1 MSSRPA
7 FVGSLRNRI
16 VKAGSLAIMTRE
28 FPPRYGLAVIVAAV
42 FDIGRLLRS
51 ASCQKTKPRRA
62 DPERSH
68 VPLFQMLDDSHGG
81 KLIGFYI
88 LGDTFTGQRLQQP
101 ADADIQHVL
110 MVEYDK
116 RTALRQIDDTRPQL
130 SKLAPE
136 QLKTYTLKQIYD
148 FGVDDSEKF
157 SKTEPGQLGRSG
169 DLYVAM
175 TGDGRVA
182 SAPVTDEVRKALR
195 LLPDAIRDP
204 LRAEGRRCLGRAR

>member
-1 MSSRPA
+1 
-7 FVGSLRNRI
+7 
-16 VKAGSLAIMTRE
+16 MTR
-28 FPPRYGLAVIVAAV
+28 PYVWRTSMVAVSILTAAGVLLAK
-42 FDIGRLLRS
+42 D
-51 ASCQKTKPRRA
+51 KTAPV
-62 DPERSH
+62 DPNDPTAR
-68 VPLFQMLDDSHGG
+68 LFQLLDDAHGG
-81 KLIGFYI
+81 KLIDFYI
-88 LGDTFTGQRLQQP
+88 LGDTFTGKDSNDQP
-101 ADADIQHVL
+101 ADLQHVL

-116 RTALRQIDDTRPQL
+116 ARLFGRLTIHVRSV

-182 SAPVTDEVRKALR
+182 SAPVTDEVRKHYDFFLTQYVIPSVQKGGDASAALVKHE
-195 LLPDAIRDP
+195 PQ
-204 LRAEGRRCLGRAR
+204 